1 MSMRPSNYHLRL
13 SVKERP
19 LPKTGKTASVA
30 TQVESARAVLNEA
43 HAAASAAFVSYMQS
57 LGGPSAGQAI
67 ETYGSCTV
75 VAYDLSVP
83 LRNVLRVLGVLRPA
97 KDGGWIISDFE
108 KHVQSNSSVAYQ
120 TVCDAA
126 RVILTKRFPD
136 EGTFIVKTDAR

>member
-1 MSMRPSNYHLRL
+1 
-13 SVKERP
+13 VKGRP
-19 LPKTGKTASVA
+19 LPKAGKTASVA
-30 TQVESARAVLNEA
+30 TQVESVRAVLREA

-57 LGGPSAGQAI
+57 VRAPSAGQTV
-67 ETYGSCTV
+67 ETNGTYTV
-75 VAYDLSVP
+75 IARDLSVA
-83 LRNVLRVLGVLRPA
+83 LRNMLRVLGALRPA
-97 KDGGWIISDFE
+97 QDGGWIISDFE